1 MVKFAKP
8 FVPLGASER
17 DGNENHVSVEKLF
30 SGATVHESQ
39 RHCLNVA
46 AVIAQEDA
54 ECVVGLHGGAARDR
68 RRHRHPRSGRLR

>member
-30 SGATVHESQ
+30 HGATVHESPGV
-39 RHCLNVA
+39 LSNA
-46 AVIAQEDA
+46 SVI
-54 ECVVGLHGGAARDR
+54 V
-68 RRHRHPRSGRLR
+68 